1 MSESATREGDEEARD
16 VLRKLQELV
25 DARDLDGLLE
35 LFEENSVLIGTSSDG
50 RDRAGVRRYLEGVA
64 GRAGELRWEWEQ
76 VVPFHRTPDT
86 VGFAAFGDVVVTE
99 NGAEW
104 RQPIRMTGLAVRVG
118 ERWRLRQ
125 FHGSI
130 PFVG

>member
-1 MSESATREGDEEARD
+1 MREGEGDARE
-16 VLRKLQELV
+16 VLRAPQELV

-35 LFEENSVLIGTSSDG
+35 LFDESSVLIGTSGDG
-50 RDRAGVRRYLEGVA
+50 RDRAAVSRYLEGVV
-64 GRAGELRWEWEQ
+64 GQPGELRWEWAD
-76 VVPFHRTPDT
+76 VVPFHRTDDT
-86 VGFAAFGDVVVTE
+86 VGFAAFGDVVLAE
-99 NGAEW
+99 NGSEW
-104 RQPIRMTGLAVRVG
+104 RQPIRMTGLAVRDG